1 MINNTGIDA
10 PGIPT
15 VGNKPNLGE
24 LLLKRYRGRIC
35 TGFDDLEKFELI
47 DRLQKPVLDFTF
59 YGNKRLILEVYN
71 FISQFPYAFIMKTK
85 KGYDLWSLP
94 QRGSRNVYVYI
105 SRFPKLIKFIREY
118 EDQIPNDLWGIIHGY
133 TLTEIH
139 QFTYDWDEWA
149 KKKDGMP

>member
-1 MINNTGIDA
+1 MKNI
-10 PGIPT
+10 
-15 VGNKPNLGE
+15 
-24 LLLKRYRGRIC
+24 
-35 TGFDDLEKFELI
+35 
-47 DRLQKPVLDFTF
+47 
-59 YGNKRLILEVYN
+59 ILEVYN
-71 FISQFPYAFIMKTK
+71 FISQFPYAFIMKSK

-94 QRGSRNVYVYI
+94 QRGNRNVYVYI